1 MPFPFAFLAPVIGA
15 VVSGAAAAGTA
26 VAAGA
31 AAVGTAAAAAG
42 TAVAAGAAAVG
53 GTIAAGAAATAAAA
67 AAAAAAMGTTGLVIT
82 GVVAASAVMVTV
94 ACITVRE
101 IKEKM
106 REMARAIER
115 EQHRKIVVG
124 KIERCLEEGDYSTVN
139 IGLYDDNDEIVS
151 ELVLKGE
158 DIDSDIEEG
167 DKIYLA
173 A

>member
-15 VVSGAAAAGTA
+15 VVS
-26 VAAGA
+26 GA

-42 TAVAAGAAAVG
+42 TAVAAGAAAAGTAVAAGAAAVG
-53 GTIAAGAAATAAAA
+53 GTLAAGAAATAAAA
-67 AAAAAAMGTTGLVIT
+67 AAAAAAMGTTGLIIT

-94 ACITVRE
+94 TCITINVIR
-101 IKEKM
+101 EKM

-115 EQHRKIVVG
+115 EQHRKILAG
-124 KIERCLEEGDYSTVN
+124 KIERRLNDGDYNTVN

-151 ELVLKGE
+151 ELVLKSE
-158 DIDSDIEEG
+158 DIDADIQVG